1 MDIFVKCTQTIY
13 PYIYYI
19 MSHKTGLN
27 KFKMIKIIQSMLS
40 LDNGINLKI
49 SNKKCGKFSNI
60 WKLNNILV
68 NNPGQ
73 RIKQKGS

>member
-1 MDIFVKCTQTIY
+1 
-13 PYIYYI
+13 

-60 WKLNNILV
+60 WKLNNILL

>member
-1 MDIFVKCTQTIY
+1 
-13 PYIYYI
+13 
-19 MSHKTGLN
+19 
-27 KFKMIKIIQSMLS
+27 MIKIIQSMLS